1 MRAVLLALRFGLA
14 SLMPAAAQ
22 IMDNERLL
30 NWDKGNHVAALQSD
44 ALAQDKLSAGAIR
57 QRAQVNSVADADLLN
72 QRPSC
77 IFRRILPNLTAH
89 QGPIA
94 VMGQSVIP
102 LRSVGVGPAHVLV
115 RTSVWVGK
123 EGSDTIHRL
132 MVTRDTG
139 ETIKGA
145 DIFYGMGL
153 AAGAIKGAGRLLL
166 LLPTDRAFAMLLDG

>member
-14 SLMPAAAQ
+14 FLMPAAVQ
-22 IMDNERLL
+22 VMDNDRLH
-30 NWDKGNHVAALQSD
+30 NWDKGDHAAALQSEV
-44 ALAQDKLSAGAIR
+44 LTQDQLHAGAIR
-57 QRAQVNSVADADLLN
+57 QRVQVNSVADADLLN

-94 VMGQSVIP
+94 AIGQSFIP
-102 LRSVGVGPAHVLV
+102 LRSVGVGPAHVSVL
-115 RTSVWVGK
+115 TSVWVGK

-132 MVTRDTG
+132 MVIQDTG

-145 DIFYGMGL
+145 DIFYGTGL
-153 AAGAIKGAGRLLL
+153 AARAIKGIGRLLL
-166 LLPTDRAFAMLLDG
+166 LLSTDRAFAMLLDG